1 MKKLLALILCV
12 MMFVAIIPTAAFAA
26 YDTTDQ
32 RTWAG
37 ESQNKKIVE
46 ALRTNLEGMYG
57 SYAVDTSV
65 YKTVKGIDDMM
76 KDMVDAMLEGYA
88 PNIHGT
94 MTSSTAL
101 NDAILAGLRS
111 TIGGEIT
118 DYIDKHRSDYYV
130 TDSLGHLVFNPAK
143 YAGVFSTAAS
153 KALTSG
159 KAAAGLQAFMI
170 YAADR
175 AAFNT
180 LSQQAADLRAEMI
193 SWGHMGDY
201 GWDDA
206 TKGIHQWHVP
216 GTDIDGLNNL
226 DGVLHRIG
234 DSYASVLSKL
244 GQLGVDL
251 NDDGQ
256 FGLGFNGWIVT
267 ADNTLAKS
275 SADTTERVNT
285 PLLSSLYSWVPDG
298 KGGKVLAETAKVY
311 ENTTGTYT
319 FIDNSTNG
327 YKKDGTITID
337 GNPDKWSDLIG
348 KKTVTVTDPC
358 TGEIDKRYQYSPYF
372 YWTGEDAVC
381 CLENPCVYPAEPNFE
396 VSSWIFND
404 AVTYDPTPCQ
414 NVPGKTTV
422 EEDCTNP
429 YLPSGYPVIENDTTI
444 VCETPCNPCA
454 Q

>member
-12 MMFVAIIPTAAFAA
+12 MMFVSVISTSAFAA

-46 ALRTNLEGMYG
+46 ALRTNLENIYG
-57 SYAVDTSV
+57 SYAVDNAV
-65 YKTVKGIDDMM
+65 YKSVKGIDDMM
-76 KDMVDAMLEGYA
+76 KDMIDEMLKDYA
-88 PNIHGT
+88 PNINGT
-94 MTSSTAL
+94 MTTSTAL
-101 NDAILAGLRS
+101 NNAILAGLRS

-118 DYIDKHRSDYYV
+118 DYIDKHQSDYYT
-130 TDSLGHLVFNPAK
+130 TDSLGHRVFNPAK

-153 KALTSG
+153 KALTSE
-159 KAAAGLQAFMI
+159 KAAAGIQAFMI

-180 LSQQAADLRAEMI
+180 ISQQAADLRAEMI
-193 SWGHMGDY
+193 AWGHMGDY

-206 TKGIHQWHVP
+206 ATGIHAWHTP
-216 GTDIDGLNNL
+216 GGDIDSLGNI

-234 DSYASVLSKL
+234 NSYATVLSKL

-251 NDDGQ
+251 NDDNL
-256 FGLGFNGWIVT
+256 FGLGFDGWVVT
-267 ADNTLAKS
+267 ADGTLVKS
-275 SADTTERVNT
+275 SADESERVNT
-285 PLLSSLYSWVPDG
+285 ALLKSLYSWTPDG

-311 ENTTGTYT
+311 EDTTGTYT
-319 FIDNSTNG
+319 FIDNSKNG
-327 YKKDGTITID
+327 LPKID

-348 KKTVTVTDPC
+348 KRTVTVTDPC
-358 TGEIDKRYQYSPYF
+358 TNKTDDRYQYTPYF

-396 VSSWIFND
+396 VSSWIYKD
-404 AVTYDPTPCQ
+404 ATTYDPTPCE
-414 NVPGKTTV
+414 NVPGEQSSTTCEV
-422 EEDCTNP
+422 P
-429 YLPSGYPVIENDTTI
+429 KYPDGSYVIPGNTTI
-444 VCETPCNPCA
+444 VCETPCNPCD